1 MHSFHLNDFGV
12 GDWIFYCSINVSWIF
27 KFMIVA
33 KLLIW
38 FPTMIHNC
46 QYCFQQSN
54 DTCLAYTLAAIGNLL
69 SEIGFSRTSG
79 ILGSSYS
86 PLMSM
91 GISLSVQQQLFVLL
105 TESLRRAESLKLK
118 RLVASNHL
126 AMAKFHLMVKMAT
139 TPHFVVSFRQGMF
152 ILYTW
157 CILFFFFFQYYFS
170 FPE

>member
-1 MHSFHLNDFGV
+1 
-12 GDWIFYCSINVSWIF
+12 
-27 KFMIVA
+27 
-33 KLLIW
+33 
-38 FPTMIHNC
+38 MIHYY
-46 QYCFQQSN
+46 QYCLQQSN
-54 DTCLAYTLAAIGNLL
+54 DTCLAYTLTAIGNLL

-126 AMAKFHLMVKMAT
+126 AMAKFHLMVKMDAT
-139 TPHFVVSFRQGMF
+139 LRFVDYFCSCMF
-152 ILYTW
+152 IVVNCTW
-157 CILFFFFFQYYFS
+157 CVYCSFFP
-170 FPE
+170 PEDRCDCYLVTSCFCSL